1 MLKKSLSLTTS
12 YILVV
17 VSVFML
23 MGGLSSCKSK
33 KKLAKEKAAA
43 EYTARVQQAK
53 KDLTAILNNTSPWP
67 LKQQIKRVEVI
78 KSYNIADPEV
88 KGLITKAEEKLK
100 SEQAVAARKAAEE
113 KLREAEA
120 KKQMSEQAR
129 FEHLNLIFKQ
139 IAEVQSYTEAD
150 DKINKA
156 LEIFATPEIPVLII
170 IAQSEGFNDY
180 DRPTTIKKFL
190 NYIKDMKSYDYRV
203 DSIKKDVHGKITE
216 LELIKK

>member
-1 MLKKSLSLTTS
+1 MFKKSLSITTS

-17 VSVFML
+17 ISVLML
-23 MGGLSSCKSK
+23 IGGLSSCKSN

-53 KDLTAILNNTSPWP
+53 KDLTAMLNNTSPWP
-67 LKQQIKRVEVI
+67 LEQQIKRVEII
-78 KSYNIADPEV
+78 KSYNITDPEV
-88 KGLITKAEEKLK
+88 QALLTKVDEKLK
-100 SEQAVAARKAAEE
+100 GEQDVAARKAAEE

-129 FEHLNLIFKQ
+129 FEHLNSIFNQ
-139 IAEVQSYTEAD
+139 IANAQSYAD
-150 DKINKA
+150 ADNKINKA
-156 LEIFATPEIPVLII
+156 LKIFATPEIPVLII

-190 NYIKDMKSYDYRV
+190 NYIKDMKSYNYRV